1 MSEYKDDKNMIDIG
15 KHTGNPENDSSDDLI
30 QMAGDFAKAA
40 GGIASSFGKFAAKKG
55 DELKSKLDDDNLQD
69 KFNSGIKTIT
79 DKIDEYVASD
89 SELDRR
95 IINVKGVIDIEEP
108 KSAPEVKP
116 ATEANHKVESV
127 EPYELSVD
135 VDIAGS
141 DDNVVFEAETAQ
153 KKSSQK
159 EKKSAISDLR
169 NELRERAEEDKEYNE
184 AVKSEKKRLAAAREK
199 ARNGNVFRK
208 IKLVDNAMSKKEIE
222 RDNQALAAFKAAE
235 QKKLSD
241 ERSRRGK
248 ALASRNKKPI
258 AAVLSGLLVA
268 ACATGGIA
276 THSHN
281 VAMAAD
287 YDQAVTYI
295 MSGDYDDATEI
306 LEDNDYEDAEALYEY
321 ADLQNSIESYQ
332 GATYLFLCGMEDI
345 DGIENGEV
353 KKQYEDACEEVK
365 LADEIQDN
373 IDSLELESLESIDK
387 DTVDRIGVQTSKLD
401 KRYSQLL
408 NTDQY
413 DLAAQVLTNVDQQ
426 NDAGKLITG
435 IDELG
440 EITLDSKDKLDG
452 LQAIYDKLSESD
464 KKTILNYSAL
474 TDAESTYAVL
484 RKAEDDRIAA
494 EKKAAEEK
502 AAAEKKAQ
510 EEREEAERLAAEAAK
525 EQMVWVSRTGECYHS
540 NPYCS
545 RMKDPWQI
553 PLSDAERTRRPCKKC
568 Y

>member
-15 KHTGNPENDSSDDLI
+15 THTDIPDNDSSDDLV

-40 GGIASSFGKFAAKKG
+40 GGLASSFGKFAAKKG
-55 DELKSKLDDDNLQD
+55 SELKDKLDDDELQE
-69 KFNSGIKTIT
+69 KINSGIKTIT
-79 DKIDEYVASD
+79 DKIDDYVASD
-89 SELDRR
+89 SELDRKV
-95 IINVKGVIDIEEP
+95 IPVKGVIDFDEP
-108 KSAPEVKP
+108 QSEPVIKAAPETGHKI
-116 ATEANHKVESV
+116 EAASD
-127 EPYELSVD
+127 ELSID

-141 DDNVVFEAETAQ
+141 DENVVFESETV
-153 KKSSQK
+153 KSKPSQK
-159 EKKSAISDLR
+159 EKKSAISDFR

-184 AVKSEKKRLAAAREK
+184 AVKSEKKRLAAEREK

-332 GATYLFLCGMEDI
+332 GATYLFLSGMEDI

-553 PLSDAERTRRPCKKC
+553 PLSEAERTRRPCKKC